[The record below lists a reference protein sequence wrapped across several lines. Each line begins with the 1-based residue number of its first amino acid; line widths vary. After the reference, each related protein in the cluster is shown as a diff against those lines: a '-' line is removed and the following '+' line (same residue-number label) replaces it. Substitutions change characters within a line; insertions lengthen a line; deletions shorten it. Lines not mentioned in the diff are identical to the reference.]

1 MTEPNE
7 RSTARDAEQERS
19 LVFRERHR
27 APGWIVFLG
36 TVVAVGSA
44 AALAAS
50 IPSMP
55 GRSVADASMLV
66 TELSIGILLG
76 LAAATRFLVIT
87 AREGTLVVWLTPFF
101 WKAVPTVQI
110 TSVSETVINPVTYGG
125 VGVRRAP
132 GKPPAVFQRGG
143 TAAQLMMRDGS
154 TLSLEC
160 DDVVGLAAAV
170 R

>member
-1 MTEPNE
+1 MTEKNE
-7 RSTARDAEQERS
+7 RPTARDAEQERS

-27 APGWIVFLG
+27 APSWIVLLG
-36 TVVAVGSA
+36 TIVAVGSA

-50 IPSMP
+50 VPSMS

-66 TELSIGILLG
+66 TVLSIGTLVG
-76 LAAATRFLVIT
+76 LAAATQSLVIT
-87 AREGTLVVWLTPFF
+87 VREGRLVVWLTPFF
-101 WKAVPTVQI
+101 RKAVPTVQI
-110 TSVSETVINPVTYGG
+110 TSVSETVIDPVTYGG

-143 TAAQLMMRDGS
+143 TAAELRMRDGS
-154 TLSLEC
+154 TLILEC